1 MHIETKGDITTIRY
15 TSCEQIAKAKL
26 AGFFLLLFPGIPLL
40 SYGNYFEYVRGFW
53 LYVTL
58 FYVSAAVVLFL
69 YGSYE
74 RKIEI
79 HPERIYVKNYLLEA
93 ELEYPIK
100 KGEMVLMIENSPYL
114 QLIIPREKWR
124 ILIGYK
130 DEVFFFSE
138 DIENY
143 QQTREIVRLLSQ
155 KLDIPV
161 IDYTYKDQ
169 SGIIMYLRPG
179 DLDLPF
185 TGRAVKFKDLLVT
198 GEIPTRKAIHEEII
212 STRKKIYKWTAFTWR
227 NLSMATL
234 VAGALAFMT
243 FADIISIKGGLIDA
257 PFLFEKQ
264 NIYYLIGLGYLATLA
279 YYSGIRKNLTLETDK
294 FKYENIFFGKTVN
307 KSEIDAAKIKEVRV
321 KPSPRGFVCLV
332 IAKDNFL
339 ELKAHSGG
347 LEDFA
352 NLLWLTGKIQDFLL
366 QNREPEQKAEDGEQK
381 MDNGEQKMDNGE

>member
-1 MHIETKGDITTIRY
+1 MHIETKGDIKTIRY
-15 TSCEQIAKAKL
+15 ISCEQITKAKL
-26 AGFFLLLFPGIPLL
+26 AGLFLLLFPGIPLL
-40 SYGNYFEYVRGFW
+40 IYGSYFKYVRGFW
-53 LYVTL
+53 LYITL

-79 HPERIYVKNYLLEA
+79 HPERIYVKNYLLES

-100 KGEMVLMIENSPYL
+100 KGKMVLMIENYSYL

-124 ILIGYK
+124 ILIGYE
-130 DEVFFFSE
+130 DDVFFFSE
-138 DIENY
+138 DIERY
-143 QQTREIVRLLSQ
+143 QQAREIVKLLSQ

-161 IDYTYKDQ
+161 IDYTYSDQ
-169 SGIIMYLRPG
+169 AGIIMYLRPG

-185 TGRAVKFKDLLVT
+185 NRRVVKFEDLLVV
-198 GEIPTRKAIHEEII
+198 GEIPTRKAIYEEIV
-212 STRKKIYKWTAFTWR
+212 SNRKRIYKWTALTWR
-227 NLSMATL
+227 NLTMATL

-243 FADIISIKGGLIDA
+243 LADIISVKGGLIDA

-279 YYSGIRKNLTLETDK
+279 YYSGIRKILTLETDK
-294 FKYENIFFGKTVN
+294 FKYENIFFGRIVN
-307 KSEIDAAKIKEVRV
+307 KSEIETAKIEEVRV
-321 KPSPRGFVCLV
+321 KPSSRGFVCLV

-339 ELKAHSGG
+339 ELKTHSGG

-366 QNREPEQKAEDGEQK
+366 QNREQGRIMNYEL
-381 MDNGEQKMDNGE
+381 